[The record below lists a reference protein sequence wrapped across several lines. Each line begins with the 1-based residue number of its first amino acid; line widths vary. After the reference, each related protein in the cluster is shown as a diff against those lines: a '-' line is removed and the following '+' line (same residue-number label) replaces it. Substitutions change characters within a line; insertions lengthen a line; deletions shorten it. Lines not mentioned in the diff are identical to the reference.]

1 MENGTEGEWGDKDK
15 IKFVTLLDSVQGQ
28 NRSRASLWKV
38 EDAGAWTTSL
48 KGNQAEEVTH
58 SRLKSWKGGGVP
70 GVQQRHGTCFWHA
83 HTRAGAY
90 PFPPLIS
97 CAVNLGSEIKGPA
110 PITVYNCP
118 RSGRYLAGISV

>member
-38 EDAGAWTTSL
+38 EDAGAWTTLL

-70 GVQQRHGTCFWHA
+70 GGYNNGHGTCFWH
-83 HTRAGAY
+83 
-90 PFPPLIS
+90 
-97 CAVNLGSEIKGPA
+97 GSYARWGLPVSASHFLRCKFRLR
-110 PITVYNCP
+110 N
-118 RSGRYLAGISV
+118 